1 MVMKKRSARKAK
13 KGKKRSARKSKK
25 RSARKAK
32 KGTKKASKKKKAAKP
47 AKVVVKKTTRVHDG
61 GKKPQPA
68 KGKQMSKSE
77 VFQGLED
84 MSGVQRKVCKKVYEG
99 LLELVY
105 HEMDKRKTFMLH
117 GVCKFVTKK
126 RKARKAGKGTNPF
139 TGEPC
144 VIKARPACNIPK
156 VRVVKALKDQIK

>member
-13 KGKKRSARKSKK
+13 K

-32 KGTKKASKKKKAAKP
+32 KRSAKKAKKAGKKKSSKKKKAAKP
-47 AKVVVKKTTRVHDG
+47 AKVVKKTTRVHDG
-61 GKKPQPA
+61 GKKPAVA
-68 KGKQMSKSE
+68 KGKQMSKTE
-77 VFQGLED
+77 VVQGLED

-105 HEMDKRKTFMLH
+105 HEMDKRKMFMLH